1 MIDQDLDREL
11 DKPNGWPANDFE
23 CRLENL
29 LTAIENFID
38 KPGYKT
44 KEVLVSLVSTYD
56 LNQKSGLGLFR
67 ITEYEAV
74 CINTIYS
81 YASIIQL
88 YTAKTYLYE
97 LLGERARLINMISK
111 MPGMDGINDEAYQY
125 LLPNLALYY
134 STYQQFNWNKKRS
147 FVDQLI
153 DTLNQILAHYPE
165 EVHKHYTVAFIT
177 LVNDI
182 SYFRCKKKN
191 SIWAFTRDELT
202 KIFEFE
208 ANFLKKNGE
217 SAIER
222 PLKGVLMTV
231 ISNYILKSRYDY
243 NSDYLCK
250 YVSKSVASSSFN
262 NHEIWMQKTEYLNDK
277 REGKVIPQLFSTKK
291 WISHDWA
298 RNIIFDLRRTY
309 YVSSFSKSAS
319 NPIMSKKYGQCIY
332 GYKDDRI
339 AELLSPI
346 YTIGENKNI
355 PQFGQVISYD
365 ILYDENLAKEE
376 INFLCSIIDLFD
388 LTDEQKKA
396 FLSEIMQYWILS
408 VKDKKWSYERERRY
422 VLFLYDEYNY
432 IELNQDDD
440 RFLKLKTSLFL
451 SPDFILGNNPIK
463 ESLRIVNWQKRMA
476 INIKDYVFCYNC
488 FASDFDLVYKEPEKC
503 PICQSDNISLI
514 KIERYKKV

>member
-44 KEVLVSLVSTYD
+44 KEVLISLASTYD
-56 LNQKSGLGLFR
+56 LNQNSGLGLFR
-67 ITEYEAV
+67 ITEYEAI
-74 CINTIYS
+74 CINSIYS
-81 YASIIQL
+81 YASAIHL
-88 YTAKTYLYE
+88 YTVKTFLYE
-97 LLGERARLINMISK
+97 LLGERARLVNMIAK
-111 MPGMDGINDEAYQY
+111 MPGINGAKDKSYQY
-125 LLPNLALYY
+125 LLPNLKLYY
-134 STYQQFNWNKKRS
+134 MAYQQFNWNKKRS

-153 DTLNQILAHYPE
+153 DTLNQILAHCPNE
-165 EVHKHYTVAFIT
+165 IHKDYTVAFVT

-191 SIWAFTRDELT
+191 SIWAFTRDELIKLFT
-202 KIFEFE
+202 YE

-217 SAIER
+217 LAIER

-231 ISNYILKSRYDY
+231 ISNYILKSRYNY

-250 YVSKSVASSSFN
+250 YVSKSVAVSSFS

-291 WISHDWA
+291 WIDHDWA
-298 RNIIFDLRRTY
+298 RNISFDLRRTY
-309 YVSSFSKSAS
+309 FVSSFSKSANNS
-319 NPIMSKKYGQCIY
+319 MMSKKYGQCIY

-339 AELLSPI
+339 SELLSPI
-346 YTIGENKNI
+346 YLIGDNNNI

-365 ILYDENLAKEE
+365 ILYDEKLAKEE

-388 LTDEQKKA
+388 LNDEQKEA

-408 VKDKKWSYERERRY
+408 VKDKKWDYERERRY
-422 VLFLYDEYNY
+422 VLFLYDDYNY
-432 IELNQDDD
+432 IELQQNDA

-451 SPDFILGNNPIK
+451 SPDFILGNNPEK
-463 ESLRIVNWQKRMA
+463 ESLRIVNWQKRSA
-476 INIKDYVFCYNC
+476 LNKKDYIFCHNC
-488 FASDFDLVYKEPEKC
+488 FSSDFDFVYGKIDRC
-503 PICQSDNISLI
+503 PICQSNSISLI
-514 KIERYKKV
+514 KIKRYKED